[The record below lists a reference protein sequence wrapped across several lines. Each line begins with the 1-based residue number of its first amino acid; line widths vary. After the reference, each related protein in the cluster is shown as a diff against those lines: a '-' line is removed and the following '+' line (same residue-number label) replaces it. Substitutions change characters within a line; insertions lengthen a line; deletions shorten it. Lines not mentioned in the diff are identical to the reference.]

1 VRVRELHGAGAPGAQ
16 LYLDDPGDG
25 IGGGGAFFLLLD
37 DPEVYGL
44 PPDPEVVSRKFESL
58 WGSATVAAGA
68 LAVGIAAAFIGGG
81 R

>member
-1 VRVRELHGAGAPGAQ
+1 MLHEAGVEDARLYGADEEGYGM
-16 LYLDDPGDG
+16 
-25 IGGGGAFFLLLD
+25 GAFFLLLD

-44 PPDPEVVSRKFESL
+44 PPDPEVVSRKFQSL